1 MWVMVFVVILANG
14 EPLPMTER
22 FESRNSSE
30 SRSTRLRTEAVRAMK
45 EGLIQAA
52 SGDCRSPNVERGM

>member
-1 MWVMVFVVILANG
+1 MWIMVFVVILANG

-22 FESRNSSE
+22 FEFKNTCE
-30 SRSTRLRTEAVRAMK
+30 SRLTRLRADAVRAMK

-52 SGDCRSPNVERGM
+52 SGDCRSPNVHKET

>member
-22 FESRNSSE
+22 FEFRNSCE
-30 SRSTRLRTEAVRAMK
+30 SRLTRLRTEAVRAMK

-52 SGDCRSPNVERGM
+52 SGDCRSPNIPKDM

>member
-14 EPLPMTER
+14 ESLPMTER
-22 FESRNSSE
+22 FEFRNSCE
-30 SRSTRLRTEAVRAMK
+30 SRLTRLRTEAVRAMK